1 MVIHILKDG
10 TKPKDITGHVVKYE
24 DAKTVYQLISNI
36 NSKKWGL
43 IMERFF
49 KILTVIGASMV
60 FGGIGAN
67 DIGFSSLPVAVSIA
81 FAGLG
86 IFTIG
91 LRGLKIL

>member
-1 MVIHILKDG
+1 
-10 TKPKDITGHVVKYE
+10 
-24 DAKTVYQLISNI
+24 
-36 NSKKWGL
+36 
-43 IMERFF
+43 MERFF